1 MKMSVCSQMM
11 HQLYYIV
18 TQVMLQENDGQVMPC
33 PEVINEARNS
43 LPIICLLYFTNLFP
57 AKIINDFSSATIR
70 KLWFCKLGSY
80 ISLLQTSAEVWG
92 VALLGSTFLLW
103 TLETLRSWLT
113 QCAHLGRFW
122 EVNKLSFALSF
133 SPLFY
138 FVSSEQALKKY
149 LL

>member
-1 MKMSVCSQMM
+1 M
-11 HQLYYIV
+11 HQLYYIL

-43 LPIICLLYFTNLFP
+43 LPIICLLYFTNFFP

-70 KLWFCKLGSY
+70 KLWFCELGSY

-103 TLETLRSWLT
+103 TLETLRS
-113 QCAHLGRFW
+113 
-122 EVNKLSFALSF
+122 
-133 SPLFY
+133 
-138 FVSSEQALKKY
+138 
-149 LL
+149 